1 MSDELEVL
9 DLSARPPYPE
19 RKHEIL
25 AGSDGQTV
33 IYTFKHGERL
43 TMPFEHGCIFM
54 NNPGFHVF
62 EPGASKPYDPTPKPD
77 TPKLTLPEGMVVASL
92 DELTQESLVVRAN
105 KAGANMPKSTKKVE
119 LIDFLRGTP
128 AEVDLPESDEG
139 DDLVEDVAGVSAFPE
154 HELT

>member
-119 LIDFLRGTP
+119 LSISFAGRRRKSICRKAMKATIWSRTLP
-128 AEVDLPESDEG
+128 ASRRFRNM
-139 DDLVEDVAGVSAFPE
+139 S
-154 HELT
+154 